1 MRPREARSASGP
13 SQPDR
18 VPASPVT
25 VAESVAF
32 FAACGLTST
41 PVRHGDTTGRLR
53 GWSQPG
59 HGVNPSGFGRADEV
73 GVLNGTQPTAGWFFH
88 DVALLATSHAARR
101 IARRLLP
108 DTGWRYGCP
117 SQPESHANYLVT
129 KPLRTRQYVGSDGRG
144 LIELRGLT
152 RSQMHTL
159 SVAPGSSHVSG
170 EPIRFCEP
178 RGEIGRVDDPDELDR
193 AVQHTAVAVVV
204 ARVWPAAQQ
213 HRLRVAPCAKNGSV
227 RNCL

>member
-41 PVRHGDTTGRLR
+41 PVRYGDTTGRLR

-59 HGVNPSGFGRADEV
+59 HGVNPSGFGRADDV

-88 DVALLATSHAARR
+88 DVALARDVPMRLAAS
-101 IARRLLP
+101 
-108 DTGWRYGCP
+108 
-117 SQPESHANYLVT
+117 
-129 KPLRTRQYVGSDGRG
+129 
-144 LIELRGLT
+144 
-152 RSQMHTL
+152 
-159 SVAPGSSHVSG
+159 
-170 EPIRFCEP
+170 
-178 RGEIGRVDDPDELDR
+178 
-193 AVQHTAVAVVV
+193 
-204 ARVWPAAQQ
+204 PAACCQTPAGDMG
-213 HRLRVAPCAKNGSV
+213 APVSRSRMRTPWLPSPFARANTWGVTAGASLSCAG
-227 RNCL
+227 